1 MKTKNIPILQKDSFM
16 IYDTVIVG
24 GGIGGC
30 SIAALLN
37 AKKHNVLLIEKEPTL
52 GGCASTFKHKGNLYN
67 AGATTIAGYHEG
79 GIVRRLCET
88 IGVTPALISTD
99 HAITIIQGKRHCVRY
114 RDLERFIEE
123 IERFYPHPK
132 HAEFWRLVDA
142 IGKTFYSMDGYYYSN
157 RTWIKKLRS
166 LLSFFPMMKNFKSY
180 LLGDA
185 KTFIKKFYGSIS
197 HDYLDFLDA
206 QMMIVAQASSEKINF
221 LTAALSLGYTFNET
235 HYPIG
240 GMGALCSTITSKLP
254 SIRLGCTVKSISSS
268 EGIYHVTTS
277 DGSFKAKN
285 IIMGTALY
293 GSNPTFHVN
302 EINNYYVRYQSLN
315 NHQSAFVLYI
325 TLRSS
330 RHFEHHYQFIASDII
345 EHTIS
350 KALFISFSD
359 PSDTLIA
366 PSGEY
371 RITASIHTD
380 AREWIGLIPSEYKH
394 KKSTLQELLL
404 QWILDTLSISKEEVT
419 QCFSATPK
427 TFGRYLYRT
436 QLGGNSLTHSNALPF
451 LPANDTPIEGFYNV
465 GDTTYPAQGWPGVV
479 MGAFNTLRM
488 IDGRN

>member
-1 MKTKNIPILQKDSFM
+1 M
-16 IYDTVIVG
+16 IYDTIIVG
-24 GGIGGC
+24 GGMGGC

-37 AKKHNVLLIEKEPTL
+37 AKNYNVLLIEKEPSL
-52 GGCASTFKHKGNLYN
+52 GGCASTFKHKGSLYN
-67 AGATTIAGYHEG
+67 AGATTLAGYHEG

-88 IGVTPALISTD
+88 IGVNPPLISTD
-99 HAITIIQGKRHCVRY
+99 PAITIIQGSRHCIRY
-114 RDLERFIEE
+114 RDVERFIGEM
-123 IERFYPHPK
+123 ERFYPHPK
-132 HAEFWRLVDA
+132 HAEFWRLVDT

-157 RTWIKKLRS
+157 RTWIKKVRS
-166 LLSFFPMMKNFKSY
+166 LLSFFPMIKNFRPY

-185 KTFIKKFYGSIS
+185 KTFIKTFYGSIS
-197 HDYLDFLDA
+197 PEYLDFLDA
-206 QMMIVAQASSEKINF
+206 QIMIVAQASSENVNF

-240 GMGALCSTITSKLP
+240 GMGALCSAITSKLP
-254 SIRLGCTVKSISSS
+254 AIRLGCTVQSISFS
-268 EGIYHVTTS
+268 EGLYHLATS

-285 IIMGTALY
+285 AIMGTAIY
-293 GSNPTFHVN
+293 GLNPIFT
-302 EINNYYVRYQSLN
+302 ETKINHYYQRYRSLN
-315 NHQSAFVLYI
+315 NYQSAFVLYM

-330 RHFEHHYQFIASDII
+330 RRFEHHYQLIASNII
-345 EHTIS
+345 PDTLS
-350 KALFISFSD
+350 KALFVSFSD

-380 AREWIGLIPSEYKH
+380 ARWWTGLTPSAYKH
-394 KKSTLQELLL
+394 KKLSLQELLL
-404 QWILDTLSISKEEVT
+404 HWILDTLSLNKEDVT

-427 TFGRYLYRT
+427 TFGRYLHRT
-436 QLGGNSLTHSNALPF
+436 QLGGNALTHSNALPF
-451 LPANDTPIEGFYNV
+451 LPANDTPIQGFYNV